1 MKKLTL
7 LVSLILT
14 FTLLIT
20 GCTASAQSSK
30 EASAT
35 KTATNIATTAAATN
49 AATIAAKDTAVKS
62 LKIGLIYSGG
72 GRGDMGLND
81 MMYNA
86 MEEVCKEYGWTY
98 SDLENETASNVEPA
112 NREFC
117 DQGMDVIINF
127 GFGCIDVVNK
137 LAVEYPEIK
146 FITLDAITNPLPNVA
161 NYTFREYE
169 GSYLVGVVAGM
180 MTTTNK
186 VGFLGGMEN
195 DMIKG
200 FNAGYI
206 QGVKAVNPDCE
217 ILSAYCGSTVQA
229 FGDPT
234 KGKEISLSFYDE
246 GADIIYAAAGGSGNG
261 MFEAAIQ
268 KNKWAI
274 GVDSNQQAQAPK
286 NILTSMLKRMDT
298 AIKDALVNI
307 AEDNFEAGAKELGA
321 KEDGVGYV
329 NDATNAGMLPAD
341 VVAKVEDYLSKIKS
355 GEIVVSNKLED
366 DQ

>member
-1 MKKLTL
+1 MKKIICLVTALLMIATL
-7 LVSLILT
+7 A
-14 FTLLIT
+14 T
-20 GCTASAQSSK
+20 GCAAPVPAAPA
-30 EASAT
+30 EAAP
-35 KTATNIATTAAATN
+35 TAAPADSSVTQAP
-49 AATIAAKDTAVKS
+49 AASEAPAEAPAKT

-72 GRGDMGLND
+72 GRGDAGLND

-86 MEEVCKEYGWTY
+86 MEEVCKQYGWSY

-117 DQGMDVIINF
+117 DKGMDVIINF

-137 LAVEYPEIK
+137 LAREYPEIK
-146 FITLDAITNPLPNVA
+146 FITLDAITDPLPNVA
-161 NYTFREYE
+161 NYTFKEHE
-169 GSYLVGVVAGM
+169 GSFLVGVVAGM
-180 MTTTNK
+180 MTKTNK

-200 FNAGYI
+200 FNAGFI
-206 QGVKAVNPDCE
+206 QGVKAVKPDCDVM
-217 ILSAYCGSTVQA
+217 SAYCGSTVQA

-234 KGKEISLSFYDE
+234 KGKEISLSFYDA

-268 KNKWAI
+268 KGKWAI
-274 GVDSNQQAQAPK
+274 GVDANQQAQAPD
-286 NILTSMLKRMDT
+286 NILTSMLKRMDS

-307 AEDNFEAGAKELGA
+307 AKDEFKAGAVVLGA

-329 NDATNAGMLPAD
+329 NDATNAGKMPAD
-341 VVAKVEDYLSKIKS
+341 VVAKVEEYLAKIKS
-355 GEIVVSNKLED
+355 GELVVSNKL
-366 DQ
+366 